1 MDILSLAAW
10 LFGMS
15 GAASNGADDPAPFV
29 LGLCTREDAVAEE
42 GQRAFTQGA
51 RLAVDIRNRRG
62 GIFGH
67 PLELVLLGGSGSRRE
82 ARDALEK
89 LGKVEVS
96 GVIAPWS
103 SDHGA
108 LVREACARRGLPVV
122 GTVQDTALEAQALLD
137 GLVGAFRCT
146 RIGFLADASAP
157 AKSLQK
163 ELGSRL
169 EVPSAIVLAARLDG
183 KNLARQLAE
192 TRPDVLII
200 DAPPEE
206 AALALSGALAS
217 VRTPLVLGTRAVG
230 AFAGIDRELFFVH
243 GLSPAT
249 APPRGEFLA
258 EYRARHGE
266 PGHGAAEG
274 FEFVELLATA
284 IERAGT
290 GEPAAVRAALATT
303 RIDGPR
309 GSVAGGEAG
318 EVPPRL
324 ALWRL
329 AGGARPHLPPT
340 LAKGETI
347 PDGDGRTPDMHV
359 GPPFGGLRTD
369 AFRFAPDTRWV
380 RVHFGRGR
388 VASIDADLA
397 QIGLSTGG
405 TAPFVDHLVREEL
418 LARTLSIVSEKYLR
432 TPLGGSIPGQS
443 LKVSFAAHLP
453 PDVEERE
460 TWDAQLAGADPNA
473 NGRAFPGSGH
483 CEIFSTNWLSTVRP
497 YALDPPIGPTDLGF
511 LDGTYVFGSDYEKDR
526 RSELVRA
533 LVQGY
538 ASSLGL
544 TAAHEVGHLFGLEH
558 DSGDPTSL
566 MSVDEERGLAP
577 EKACFSAQALERL
590 RKTPGVV
597 SRAVVK

>member
-1 MDILSLAAW
+1 MGILGLAAW
-10 LFGMS
+10 LVLGTPCAPAQS
-15 GAASNGADDPAPFV
+15 TEDLAPFV
-29 LGLCTREDAVAEE
+29 LGLCARAEAGEAE
-42 GQRAFTQGA
+42 GPFAQGA
-51 RLAVDIRNRRG
+51 QLAADIRNRRG

-82 ARDALEK
+82 ARDVLAN
-89 LGKVEVS
+89 LGKVAAS

-103 SDHGA
+103 SDCGA
-108 LVREACARRGLPVV
+108 LVREACMRRGLPVV
-122 GTVQDTALEAQALLD
+122 GTIQDPTLEAQALVD
-137 GLVGAFRCT
+137 GLVGAMRCT
-146 RIGFLADASAP
+146 RIGLISDGSP
-157 AKSLQK
+157 SAKSLQK
-163 ELGSRL
+163 ELER
-169 EVPSAIVLAARLDG
+169 RLDPPG
-183 KNLARQLAE
+183 TMVLVARVGGRGLAKRLTE
-192 TRPDVLII
+192 TSPDVLIL
-200 DAPPEE
+200 DAPAEE
-206 AALALSGALAS
+206 VAAALSGALAS
-217 VRTPLVLGTRAVG
+217 VRAPLVLGSRAAG
-230 AFAGIDRELFFVH
+230 ALAGVERELFFVH

-249 APPRGEFLA
+249 APPQGEFLA

-266 PGHGAAEG
+266 PGQGAAEG

-290 GEPAAVRAALATT
+290 GDPAAVRAALATT

-329 AGGARPHLPPT
+329 AGGARPHFPPT
-340 LAKGETI
+340 LAEGETL
-347 PDGDGRTPDMHV
+347 PDGDGRTPDPRL
-359 GPPFGGLRTD
+359 GAPFGGLRTD
-369 AFRFAPDTRWV
+369 AFRLEPDTRWV
-380 RVHFGRGR
+380 RVHFGRGT

-397 QIGLSTGG
+397 QLGLSTGG
-405 TAPFVDHLVREEL
+405 VAPFVDHLVREEL

-432 TPLGGSIPGQS
+432 TPLGRSIPGQS
-443 LKVSFAAHLP
+443 LKVSFATHLP
-453 PDVEERE
+453 PGVEERE
-460 TWDAQLAGADPNA
+460 TWDAQLAGADPKA
-473 NGRAFPGSGH
+473 NGRAFPDSGH
-483 CEIFSTNWLSTVRP
+483 CEIFTTNWLPTVLP
-497 YALDPPIGPTDLGF
+497 YALKPPIAPADLGF
-511 LDGTYVFGSDYEKDR
+511 LDGTYVFGSDYGKDV

-544 TAAHEVGHLFGLEH
+544 TTAHEVGHLFGLDH

-577 EKACFSAQALERL
+577 EKACFSVQALERL

-597 SRAVVK
+597 RPGAAK